1 MTLDDPNYYVPVI
14 PDDIAGIL
22 DNLKFHDGQ
31 LNWERMALFV
41 PNVDFN
47 LKSRWEMFKSSYSR
61 KLVYAQENG
70 YIRESEQN
78 LDNDERTYLLRERY
92 AFFYNNFTKKN
103 LQKRFERFKKED
115 PNFDRH
121 VQLLRTQGFHI

>member
-1 MTLDDPNYYVPVI
+1 MALPDLNYVPVI

-22 DNLKFHDGQ
+22 DNLKFHSGE

-41 PNVDFN
+41 PNDNSN

-61 KLVYAQENG
+61 KLKYALDNG
-70 YIRESEQN
+70 YIRESEQS

-103 LQKRFERFKKED
+103 RQKRIERFKKDD

-121 VQLLRTQGFHI
+121 VQLFHAQGFRI

>member
-1 MTLDDPNYYVPVI
+1 MALPDLNYVPVI

-22 DNLKFHDGQ
+22 DNLKFHSGE

-41 PNVDFN
+41 PNDNSN
-47 LKSRWEMFKSSYSR
+47 LKSRWEMFKNSYSR
-61 KLVYAQENG
+61 KLKYALDNG
-70 YIRESEQN
+70 YIRESEQS

-103 LQKRFERFKKED
+103 RQKRVERFKKDD

-121 VQLLRTQGFHI
+121 VQLFRAQGFHI